1 MYQNREHLA
10 TRRAHFFQKTAGIPP
25 PFPSLAP
32 YTAHCALACLSA
44 GQPYYTTFL
53 RPAPRLQPAAA
64 SGRRLFYPAH
74 TVPAPAPAMR
84 GRPPHP
90 SGPASLF
97 ACVRQEGGTRSIR
110 PMPCPRPPCGA
121 LRRIRPALLLSLP
134 AFIKRAAPVPY
145 GPCRARARHAGPPAA
160 SVRPCPSLRLYS
172 PRGRRPFHTAPVS
185 YAARACRA
193 NKGEGEGFPAPACA
207 TGGAHKTGPV
217 CIMRYRHSALRMVI

>member
-84 GRPPHP
+84 GPPPHP
-90 SGPASLF
+90 SGPASFF
-97 ACVRQEGGTRSIR
+97 ACVHQAGGAHSIR
-110 PMPCPRPPCGA
+110 
-121 LRRIRPALLLSLP
+121 LL
-134 AFIKRAAPVPY
+134 
-145 GPCRARARHAGPPAA
+145 
-160 SVRPCPSLRLYS
+160 
-172 PRGRRPFHTAPVS
+172 FHMQ
-185 YAARACRA
+185 
-193 NKGEGEGFPAPACA
+193 PAPAGRTRA
-207 TGGAHKTGPV
+207 RERAS
-217 CIMRYRHSALRMVI
+217 RHRPAPQAAPTKPALFVSCDTDTVPCVW